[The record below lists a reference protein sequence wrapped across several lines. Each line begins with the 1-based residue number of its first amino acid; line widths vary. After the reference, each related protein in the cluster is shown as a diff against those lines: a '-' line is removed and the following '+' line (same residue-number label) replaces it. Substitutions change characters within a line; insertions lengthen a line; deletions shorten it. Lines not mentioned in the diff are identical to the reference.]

1 MKRYIMGVLVA
12 AILGAQS
19 IFGFGGGFQG
29 FPSFGGSF
37 PNFNPGGISSES
49 EQEEKNTE
57 FAVLAELGL
66 RHNGIQT
73 TDSASDGAS
82 SGNGGVAAAPGVQIR
97 LTLDQLQFTL
107 AGTMGALSYDTTSQS
122 TDFMIYGGVG
132 YKLVHTNFFD
142 LSTSVVAG
150 YGAIWDSE
158 RKSYSYSGYYSGYYD
173 YGNDYVSRSKEG
185 FLVGADLLAMLRLGN
200 HFGIYANGL
209 LSTGGLGAKLGIA
222 YNF

>member
-1 MKRYIMGVLVA
+1 
-12 AILGAQS
+12 
-19 IFGFGGGFQG
+19 
-29 FPSFGGSF
+29 
-37 PNFNPGGISSES
+37 
-49 EQEEKNTE
+49 
-57 FAVLAELGL
+57 
-66 RHNGIQT
+66 
-73 TDSASDGAS
+73 
-82 SGNGGVAAAPGVQIR
+82 
-97 LTLDQLQFTL
+97 
-107 AGTMGALSYDTTSQS
+107 MGALSYDTTSQS

-150 YGAIWDSE
+150 MVRYTTVDIVNGE
-158 RKSYSYSGYYSGYYD
+158 RQD
-173 YGNDYVSRSKEG
+173 VLRPG

>member
-73 TDSASDGAS
+73 TDSASEGAS

-150 YGAIWDSE
+150 MVGYTTVDIVNGE
-158 RKSYSYSGYYSGYYD
+158 RQD
-173 YGNDYVSRSKEG
+173 VLRPG
-185 FLVGADLLAMLRLGN
+185 FRVGADLLAMLRLGN